1 MEYMN
6 KLSLFFESVKT
17 ISLWKRIFSWSAVRS
32 LSYDATEE
40 YAIILKEL
48 QNYKERLAN
57 LEKTTAT
64 DAERISALED
74 KLQSATVAYTK
85 LNSDSTAIKEKFSAA
100 TSELQKCKEE
110 LAKMKNSEL
119 TKTET
124 YHKNVDR
131 LNNAYAELKEE
142 KQRVNDTRVEE
153 KELEFENKKTTWQ
166 QHETNIE
173 QEMKRLCAKHTIT
186 YLDSVPFRGK
196 PDNPIEI
203 CGEII
208 VFDAKSPSSDDLGN
222 FPTYIKNQ
230 AEQANKYAKQSNVK
244 KEIYLVVPSNT
255 VDVIDTFHYNMG
267 GYDVYVIT
275 KDALEPV
282 LLSLRKIEEYEFADK
297 LSPEDRTAL
306 CRIIG
311 KFAHTTKRRVQIDQY
326 MANHMLELL
335 RLAESELP
343 EDFVQSMKEF
353 EKAEKL
359 NPSTERR
366 KKEIDIEKLSNE
378 HNKLNAQALIRELV
392 VPKSLDDID

>member
-1 MEYMN
+1 M
-6 KLSLFFESVKT
+6 
-17 ISLWKRIFSWSAVRS
+17 
-32 LSYDATEE
+32 
-40 YAIILKEL
+40 
-48 QNYKERLAN
+48 
-57 LEKTTAT
+57 
-64 DAERISALED
+64 
-74 KLQSATVAYTK
+74 
-85 LNSDSTAIKEKFSAA
+85 
-100 TSELQKCKEE
+100 
-110 LAKMKNSEL
+110 
-119 TKTET
+119 
-124 YHKNVDR
+124 
-131 LNNAYAELKEE
+131 
-142 KQRVNDTRVEE
+142 
-153 KELEFENKKTTWQ
+153 
-166 QHETNIE
+166 
-173 QEMKRLCAKHTIT
+173 
-186 YLDSVPFRGK
+186 
-196 PDNPIEI
+196 
-203 CGEII
+203 
-208 VFDAKSPSSDDLGN
+208 GN

-230 AEQANKYAKQSNVK
+230 AEQASKYAKQSNVK

-267 GYDVYVIT
+267 SYDVYVIT

-282 LLSLRKIEEYEFADK
+282 LLSLKKIEEYEFADK
-297 LSPEDRTAL
+297 LSPEDRTSL

-378 HNKLNAQALIRELV
+378 HNKLNAQAQIRELV